1 MKKIDHQAIR
11 IGIVGLGYVG
21 LPLAVAFGELYEVVG
36 WDVDGDRIAELQRGF
51 DRTREMDQA
60 EIEQAKGLKFTA
72 DAALLR
78 DCTIYIVTVPTP
90 LHADHSPDL
99 SYLIQA
105 SETIGNML
113 KVNDIVIYE
122 STVYPGCTE
131 EVCVPVLEKTSGL
144 VFNHDFFV
152 GYSPERINPG
162 DRSRKLKDIKKLVA
176 GSTDIIAGMVQYLYD
191 SIIKAGTHLTPSIK
205 VAEAA
210 KAIENAQRDVNI
222 SFMNELA
229 LMFDKMGIDT
239 GDVLEAAG
247 TKWNF
252 LPFRPGLVGGHC
264 IGVDPHYLVHKA
276 RAVGYEPKLIAAGRE
291 INDHMGIFVADKII
305 AALAIKHKGQIQGLK
320 VLVLGF
326 AFKENCPD
334 TRNTKVADVVK
345 RLAEAGIQVM
355 VYDPLVDDGCHKA
368 YPSIEFVNSAAQE
381 IDALVLAVAHSIFES
396 INYTAYKNEGA
407 LIVDVKGVV
416 SREDCDL
423 RI

>member
-1 MKKIDHQAIR
+1 MKKIDFNATR

-21 LPLAVAFGELYEVVG
+21 LPLAVAFGELYDVVG
-36 WDVDGDRIAELQRGF
+36 WDIDTERIAELQRGF
-51 DRTREMDQA
+51 DRTREMEKE
-60 EIEQAKGLKFTA
+60 EIEQVKGLKFTA
-72 DAALLR
+72 DADLLR
-78 DCTIYIVTVPTP
+78 DCNIYIVTVPTP

-105 SETIGNML
+105 SETIGGML
-113 KVNDIVIYE
+113 KSDDIVVYE

-131 EVCVPVLEKTSGL
+131 EVCVPVLEKASGL
-144 VFNHDFFV
+144 VFNQDFFV

-176 GSTDIIAGMVQYLYD
+176 GSTDTVATKLQLLYN

-239 GDVLEAAG
+239 GDVLEAAS

-276 RAVGYEPKLIAAGRE
+276 RKEGY
-291 INDHMGIFVADKII
+291 
-305 AALAIKHKGQIQGLK
+305 
-320 VLVLGF
+320 
-326 AFKENCPD
+326 
-334 TRNTKVADVVK
+334 
-345 RLAEAGIQVM
+345 
-355 VYDPLVDDGCHKA
+355 
-368 YPSIEFVNSAAQE
+368 
-381 IDALVLAVAHSIFES
+381 
-396 INYTAYKNEGA
+396 
-407 LIVDVKGVV
+407 
-416 SREDCDL
+416 
-423 RI
+423 